1 MSADKL
7 CMSCM
12 RSVPEDARCCPHCG
26 YDGTQNNPENCLAIG
41 TRLKGGRYV
50 IGMRAE
56 TDGDSITYIAFDC
69 KLGVVVFV
77 REFLPKGVCSRQRG
91 ELVLSPAAGFE
102 LRYKTLLVDFCEL
115 YGALS
120 RLPKDTPVVRVVDFF
135 EANGTA
141 YAVLE
146 RFAGLPL
153 RELLSRAGGTVS
165 FDQAYALL
173 EPVGAALSAIH
184 RVNLIHRGVSPTT
197 IFINRN
203 GDVRLSGFATS
214 SVRTRGT
221 DVTPKL
227 QSGYSAPEQYAVEM
241 WQGTATDVYALA
253 AVMYRCVT
261 GTTPP
266 DAEQRRSYDT
276 LESASSLNNGVP
288 ARVSHIM
295 SLAMLINSRE
305 RIQTPDE
312 FLARLFS
319 DPPEQPVRPED
330 ESEEVHPENGRHAQ
344 RAQRGQKNN
353 GAHELELELERSHDE
368 RDEKRRKGLPWYGVV
383 LVVLAVAA
391 VCAVM
396 WKIGVSLMNSIEQG
410 EAAGGAQSQSIEGDV
425 PSYVG
430 QDVNSIEKNDKLFTY
445 TYEFVVDADT
455 AANTVVRQSPE
466 AGSHVEAQN
475 GEKVEII
482 LYVSRGKRVPMVNVE
497 GLDVAEAEKLLSENG
512 IKYVTLD
519 EQTASYVEGT
529 VLNQSI
535 KEGTLIDPESQT
547 VTIRVAKAPAPES
560 EPDEGENGENGENGG
575 ESNGDSNWDSSGDND
590 G

>member
-1 MSADKL
+1 MGAQDKL

-12 RSVPEDARCCPHCG
+12 RPVPADARSCPHCG

-69 KLGVVVFV
+69 KTSAVVFV
-77 REFLPKGVCSRQRG
+77 REFLPKGFCIRQRG
-91 ELVLSPAAGFE
+91 ELVLAPTAGAE
-102 LRYKTLLVDFCEL
+102 LRYKTSLADFCEL
-115 YGALS
+115 YGALV
-120 RLPKDTPVVRVVDFF
+120 RLPEDTPVVRVVDFF

-165 FDQAYALL
+165 FEQAYALL
-173 EPVGAALSAIH
+173 EPVGAALRAIH
-184 RVNLIHRGVSPTT
+184 EVNLIHRGVSPAT

-203 GDVRLSGFATS
+203 GDVRLGGFATS
-214 SVRTRGT
+214 SVRTRGAG
-221 DVTPKL
+221 VTPKL

-253 AVMYRCVT
+253 AVMYRCIT

-266 DAEQRRSYDT
+266 DADGRRSYDT
-276 LESASSLNNGVP
+276 LESAGSLNNGVP
-288 ARVSHIM
+288 ARVSRTI
-295 SLAMLINSRE
+295 SLAMLVNSRE

-319 DPPEQPVRPED
+319 DAPAEPAGTGRDEEDGTPAEQPRERAGRRPKRR
-330 ESEEVHPENGRHAQ
+330 EEPV
-344 RAQRGQKNN
+344 
-353 GAHELELELERSHDE
+353 LELEREAMDM
-368 RDEKRRKGLPWYGVV
+368 RDDADDKRRNGLPWYGVV

-391 VCAVM
+391 VCFVM
-396 WKIGVSLMNSIEQG
+396 YKVGTLLLPMVEQG
-410 EAAGGAQSQSIEGDV
+410 GEGNSSQTQTLEGDV
-425 PSYVG
+425 PNYVG
-430 QDVNSIEKNDKLFTY
+430 QDVNAIEKDDRLFTY
-445 TYEFVVDADT
+445 TYEFVVDADS

-466 AGSHVEAQN
+466 AGTHAVVNN
-475 GEKVEII
+475 GEKVEIV
-482 LYVSRGKRVPMVNVE
+482 LFVSRGKRVPMVQVE
-497 GLDVAEAEKLLSENG
+497 GLDIAAAEQLLKENG

-519 EQTASYVEGT
+519 EATAGYVEGT
-529 VLNQSI
+529 VLSQSI
-535 KEGTLIDPESQT
+535 KEGALVDPESQT
-547 VTIRVAKAPAPES
+547 VTLRVAKAPAPEP
-560 EPDEGENGENGENGG
+560 EDGGQGAQNGG
-575 ESNGDSNWDSSGDND
+575 STG
-590 G
+590 